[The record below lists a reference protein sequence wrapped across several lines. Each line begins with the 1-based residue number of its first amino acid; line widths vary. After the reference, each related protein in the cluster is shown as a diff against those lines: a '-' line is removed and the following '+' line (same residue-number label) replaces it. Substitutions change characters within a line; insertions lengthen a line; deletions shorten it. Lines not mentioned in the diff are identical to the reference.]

1 MRVADFMRGLGK
13 DCVKGQV
20 HSGISAT
27 ASESD
32 THSQQVESSCVES
45 YGHKESSMD
54 MRTSASS
61 RGAEHEMHTSTQNPD
76 NCASARDRMM
86 QEKGYLF
93 DWSLPSNVPELCEEL
108 RIPEYFSKDWLQ
120 CLPEGT
126 LFRDAWPSL
135 FVARKGTRSG
145 LHVDTFGRC
154 VLVEL
159 VRDHL

>member
-1 MRVADFMRGLGK
+1 MRVADFMEGLGETC
-13 DCVKGQV
+13 DKGEDLGMMSASV
-20 HSGISAT
+20 SG
-27 ASESD
+27 SD
-32 THSQQVESSCVES
+32 THDQQENTRVQSHE
-45 YGHKESSMD
+45 HKEGAMD
-54 MRTSASS
+54 ITTGAASD
-61 RGAEHEMHTSTQNPD
+61 GAEPERHAATQKPD
-76 NCASARDRMM
+76 NCVSARDRMM

-154 VLVEL
+154 VGST
-159 VRDHL
+159 R